1 MNVSLTKELEEYVSS
16 QVRSGHYSS
25 ASEVVREALRA
36 HLRENMERGLQA
48 RVERARAEVAAGA
61 VIEATPEF
69 FERARDRIRQAS
81 GTKPAR

>member
-1 MNVSLTKELEEYVSS
+1 
-16 QVRSGHYSS
+16 
-25 ASEVVREALRA
+25 LRA

-69 FERARDRIRQAS
+69 FERERDRIRQAS

>member
-36 HLRENMERGLQA
+36 HLRENMARDLQA
-48 RVERARAEVAAGA
+48 RVEQARAEVAADA
-61 VIEATPEF
+61 VTEATPEF
-69 FERARDRIRQAS
+69 FERARDRIRQAPGS
-81 GTKPAR
+81 KPDR